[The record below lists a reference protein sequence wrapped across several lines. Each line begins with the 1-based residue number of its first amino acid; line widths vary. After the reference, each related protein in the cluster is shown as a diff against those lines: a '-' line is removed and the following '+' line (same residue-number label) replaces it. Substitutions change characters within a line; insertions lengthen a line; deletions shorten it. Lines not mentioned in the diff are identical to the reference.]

1 MSFLGKFFLHP
12 HTYLGRII
20 KCLEVSLFNELQIK
34 FKEVDNLRFLLLALL
49 FIVLL
54 GNVMVFSS
62 SYIFA
67 RENYGTPF
75 YFFFR
80 QIIYTIFGATL
91 MIVVSKTKYTFWI
104 KYSKHFLLVSTALVG
119 LTFVPGI
126 GVEVKGANRWL
137 NLLVVSFQPG
147 ELLKY
152 GVLFYSIYFFEV
164 MSRGPKV
171 EQLRSIPF
179 LFVPLSLL
187 VMQPDFGTFFICSAV
202 ILFVAYLSNFNR
214 KYLYALVVTGFFS
227 VVGVL
232 LMAPYRVARL
242 VTFLDPWKNPKSS
255 GFQII
260 QSFLA
265 FSNGGITGVGLGNSD
280 EKLFYLPEAHNDFI
294 FSVLGEEL
302 GLLGVVFFITILM
315 VFIYNGLKLSISP
328 RNNLVQTLI
337 IAGVIFLIG
346 FQAFLNMGVVMG
358 VLPTK
363 GLNLPFVSF
372 GGSSIIC
379 NFFGVGVLL
388 SVINKKHATH

>member
-1 MSFLGKFFLHP
+1 
-12 HTYLGRII
+12 
-20 KCLEVSLFNELQIK
+20 LFSDLQVKIR
-34 FKEVDNLRFLLLALL
+34 EMDNLRFLLLALL

-75 YFFFR
+75 HFFFR
-80 QIIYTIFGATL
+80 QVVYTIGGATL

-104 KYSKHFLLVSTALVG
+104 KYSKHFLLLSTLLVG
-119 LTFVPGI
+119 LTFMPGI
-126 GVEVKGANRWL
+126 GIEVKGANRWL
-137 NLLVVSFQPG
+137 NLFFMSFQPG

-152 GVLFYSIYFFEV
+152 GLLFYSIYFFEV
-164 MSRGPKV
+164 LNKGHKTD
-171 EQLRSIPF
+171 QLKSIPF
-179 LFVPLSLL
+179 LVVPLMLL
-187 VMQPDFGTFFICSAV
+187 VFQPDFGTFFISSS
-202 ILFVAYLSNFNR
+202 IIFFVAFLSNLNR
-214 KYLYALVVTGFFS
+214 KYLYGLILGGAMS
-227 VVGVL
+227 VIGVL
-232 LMAPYRVARL
+232 VMAPYRVARL
-242 VTFLDPWKNPKSS
+242 ATFLDPWKNPKSS

-302 GLLGVVFFITILM
+302 GLIGVIFFILIFL
-315 VFIYNGLKLSISP
+315 VFIYNGLKLSTSP
-328 RNNLVQTLI
+328 SNNLIQTLI
-337 IAGVIFLIG
+337 VAGVIFLIG
-346 FQAFLNMGVVMG
+346 FQAFLNMGVVLG

-372 GGSSIIC
+372 GGSSMIC

-388 SVINKKHATH
+388 SVINKKHSTY

>member
-1 MSFLGKFFLHP
+1 M
-12 HTYLGRII
+12 
-20 KCLEVSLFNELQIK
+20 FNDLQIK
-34 FKEVDNLRFLLLALL
+34 IRETDNLRFLLLALL

-75 YFFFR
+75 HFFFR
-80 QIIYTIFGATL
+80 QVIYTVFGATL
-91 MIVVSKTKYTFWI
+91 MIIVSKTKYTFWI
-104 KYSKHFLLVSTALVG
+104 KFSKHFLILSTALVA
-119 LTFVPGI
+119 LTFIPGV
-126 GVEVKGANRWL
+126 GVEVKGANRWI
-137 NLLVVSFQPG
+137 NLLFFSFQPG

-152 GVLFYSIYFFEV
+152 GILFYSIYFFEV
-164 MSRGPKV
+164 MNLGPKK
-171 EQLRSIPF
+171 EQLQSIPYLLAP
-179 LFVPLSLL
+179 LFLL
-187 VMQPDFGTFFICSAV
+187 VMQPDFGTFFICTSV
-202 ILFVAYLSNFNR
+202 IFFVAYLSNFKR
-214 KYLYALVVTGFFS
+214 KYLYTLLITGAAS
-227 VVGVL
+227 VAGVL

-302 GLLGVVFFITILM
+302 GLLGVIFFIMILM
-315 VFIYNGLKLSISP
+315 VFIYNGLKLSTSP
-328 RNNLVQTLI
+328 SNNLIQTLLV
-337 IAGVIFLIG
+337 AGVIFLIG
-346 FQAFLNMGVVMG
+346 FQAFLNMGVVLG

-372 GGSSIIC
+372 GGSSMIC

-388 SVINKKHATH
+388 SVINKKHSTY